1 MPWIKLMEFPY
12 LYILSTT
19 ILLLF
24 MFPNSIYCQQ
34 LYLNTTVTDCSDN
47 PSAPKGYLC
56 NGPQMSSC
64 DSFLVF
70 RSKPPYDNPINI
82 ANLLSSEASTI
93 ASINNISR
101 DTKLLSNKTIIV
113 PILCSCSGNIY
124 QHNTPYTVKK
134 GDTYFQLVNETYQS
148 LTTCQA
154 LKGQNYYA
162 SVNITIG
169 AELTIPLLCAC
180 PTTKQMAKGITSLLV
195 YTVNYGETVESI
207 AEAYGVD
214 EQSILEANDLQVA
227 PSENRRVIL
236 SALYPILVPL
246 SGKSCKED
254 PDSFYCTC
262 SQGRLA
268 DGSCNE
274 SHGQNFPAKLVAA
287 LGVGIGA
294 AFLILFLLG
303 YKLYQYIQKRR
314 VTIRKEKLFRQNG
327 GYLLQEKLSSYGN
340 GEMAKLFT
348 GEELQRATDNY
359 SQSRFLG
366 QGGYG
371 TVYKGML
378 PDGSIVAVKK
388 SKQLDRNQVEAFVNE
403 VVILSQI
410 NHRNIVKLL
419 GCCLETETPLLV
431 YEYINNG
438 NLSQHIHRRDN
449 ESPLSWEIRLRI
461 ACEVAGAVAYMHFSA
476 SIPIFHRD
484 IKPTNILLDSNYNA
498 KVSDFG
504 TSRTIPLDKTHLT
517 TAVGGTFG
525 YMDPEYFQTSQFTDK
540 SDVYSFGVILVEIIT
555 GRMPITFND
564 EDEGQN
570 MTAHFLSAM
579 KDNQLSH
586 VVDNTV
592 LKEARKDDILA
603 IANLAMRCLRLNGKK
618 RPTMKEVSAELEALR
633 KVQSFLYIN
642 DDHRK
647 PSDGQLFEHSTNHI
661 FRDSVESFS
670 VSSQMES
677 TSF

>member
-1 MPWIKLMEFPY
+1 MEF
-12 LYILSTT
+12 LSTT

-24 MFPNSIYCQQ
+24 LFPYSVICQQ
-34 LYLNTTVTDCSDN
+34 LYLNTTVTDCSNN

-56 NGPQMSSC
+56 NAPQRSSSC
-64 DSFLVF
+64 NSFLVF
-70 RSKPPYDNPINI
+70 RSKPPYDNPITI
-82 ANLLSSEASTI
+82 AYLLGSEASTI
-93 ASINNISR
+93 ASINNIST
-101 DTKLLSNKTIIV
+101 DTKLPSNKTIIV
-113 PILCSCSGNIY
+113 PTLCSCSGNIY

-134 GDTYFQLVNETYQS
+134 GDTYFQLVTETYQS

-154 LKGQNYYA
+154 LMGQNYYA

-169 AELTIPLLCAC
+169 AELTVPLLCAC
-180 PTTKQMAKGITSLLV
+180 PTTKQMVKGITSLLV
-195 YTVNYGETVESI
+195 YTVNHGETVESI
-207 AEAYGVD
+207 AEAYGVN
-214 EQSILEANDLQVA
+214 EQSILEANELQVA
-227 PSENRRVIL
+227 PPENRRVNL
-236 SALYPILVPL
+236 FALTPILVPL

-274 SHGQNFPAKLVAA
+274 SHGQKFPAKLVAA

-294 AFLILFLLG
+294 LFLILFLLG

-314 VTIRKEKLFRQNG
+314 ASIRKEKLFRQNG

-340 GEMAKLFT
+340 GEMANLFT

-378 PDGSIVAVKK
+378 PDGTIVAVKK

-484 IKPTNILLDSNYNA
+484 IKPTNILLDSNNGA

-525 YMDPEYFQTSQFTDK
+525 YMDPEYFQSNQFTDK
-540 SDVYSFGVILVEIIT
+540 SDVYSFGVVLVEIIT
-555 GRMPITFND
+555 GRKPITFND

-579 KDNQLSH
+579 KDNQLSD
-586 VVDNTV
+586 VVDKTV

-633 KVQSFLYIN
+633 KVQSFIYIQ
-642 DDHRK
+642 DDQKK
-647 PSDGQLFEHSTNHI
+647 PSDEQLFEHSTNDI
-661 FRDSVESFS
+661 FRESIVESFS
-670 VSSQMES
+670 LSSQMES
-677 TSF
+677 TSL